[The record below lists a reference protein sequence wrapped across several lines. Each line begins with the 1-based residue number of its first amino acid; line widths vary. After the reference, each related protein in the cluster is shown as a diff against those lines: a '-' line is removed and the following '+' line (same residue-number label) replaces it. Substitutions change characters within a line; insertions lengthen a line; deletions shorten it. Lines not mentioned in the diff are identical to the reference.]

1 MTGSRPTVE
10 RAVSVVDRELDAREA
25 RARFQ
30 LRQAADLEQEATRE
44 LDRVYWARQ
53 ERALSESKDETQA
66 MAWKRTREGSRWG

>member
-44 LDRVYWARQ
+44 LDRVYWARK
-53 ERALSESKDETQA
+53 ERQ
-66 MAWKRTREGSRWG
+66 R

>member
-1 MTGSRPTVE
+1 MTAPMHGKAASQ
-10 RAVSVVDRELDAREA
+10 VDAELDAREA
-25 RARFQ
+25 RARLQ

-66 MAWKRTREGSRWG
+66 MAWKRTMEGSRWG